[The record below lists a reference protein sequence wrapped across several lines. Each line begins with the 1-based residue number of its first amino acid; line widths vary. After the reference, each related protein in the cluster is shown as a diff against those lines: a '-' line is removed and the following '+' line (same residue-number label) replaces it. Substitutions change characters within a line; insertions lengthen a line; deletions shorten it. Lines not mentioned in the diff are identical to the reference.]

1 MADHLGAGGGSV
13 AMSTHL
19 RTTFGPRYLAIDV
32 LVGLGPSR
40 AQAAEQPSISIIV
53 VSFQGPLQQHG
64 NPPSASTVM
73 PTASHSSSPSAFK
86 TRTAAEGP
94 GSVVGNSN

>member
-64 NPPSASTVM
+64 NPPLREHGHADRF
-73 PTASHSSSPSAFK
+73 PFK
-86 TRTAAEGP
+86 LTF
-94 GSVVGNSN
+94 SV